1 MNVGYQL
8 FIRKLFKLLLFEEL
22 LEKNNSV
29 PIRNRNLQS
38 LAVKMRKIRQHHVPE
53 LFVPYNGH
61 LYNLRHLRQC
71 KRSSVNTVYFGTEHV
86 AF

>member
-8 FIRKLFKLLLFEEL
+8 FIRKLFELLLFEEL

-38 LAVKMRKIRQHHVPE
+38 LGVKMRKIR
-53 LFVPYNGH
+53 
-61 LYNLRHLRQC
+61 
-71 KRSSVNTVYFGTEHV
+71 
-86 AF
+86 

>member
-8 FIRKLFKLLLFEEL
+8 FIRKLFELLLFEEL

-38 LAVKMRKIRQHHVPE
+38 LAVKMRKIR
-53 LFVPYNGH
+53 
-61 LYNLRHLRQC
+61 
-71 KRSSVNTVYFGTEHV
+71 
-86 AF
+86 